1 MVVLLRSCR
10 ITPKAPSGSG
20 RSGRTAVL
28 KFYGLRDNLLDQAPG
43 ELVPDWRY
51 HAFVSDRA
59 AAAALG
65 ADHRPHPQVAL
76 VPATVN
82 LLSAGTYSVLG
93 GTGIVNTG
101 PTTLS
106 GDLGLSPSAAIT
118 GFGPGAG
125 TVTGTINDKNAAAA
139 QAQADTLAAYNN
151 AAGRTADSTFSAD
164 SNGRTYVA
172 GVYSSGAASAL
183 TGTMTLEGQN
193 NPNAVF
199 IFNVDGALNLAA
211 ASNVVLING
220 AQAGNVFWRVN
231 GAVTIGAGANFSGTI
246 MAVGAVTIGDGASLN
261 GRALSTGLVT
271 LSTNTITTISAT
283 TAPGAPTGVS
293 ATPGNTHASVSWTAP
308 ANNGGSAI
316 TGYTV
321 TASPGGQTAT
331 TAGAT
336 TVTVTGLTNGTAYR
350 FTVTA
355 INAIGTSLA
364 SAASTAVTPST

>member
-1 MVVLLRSCR
+1 MPLL
-10 ITPKAPSGSG
+10 A
-20 RSGRTAVL
+20 
-28 KFYGLRDNLLDQAPG
+28 Y
-43 ELVPDWRY
+43 
-51 HAFVSDRA
+51 A
-59 AAAALG
+59 AN
-65 ADHRPHPQVAL
+65 
-76 VPATVN
+76 PATVN
-82 LLSAGTYSVLG
+82 LGTAATYSVLSG
-93 GTGIVNTG
+93 GAFTNAGA
-101 PTTLS
+101 TTLS
-106 GDLGLSPSAAIT
+106 GDLGLSPAGAIT
-118 GFGPGAG
+118 DTGPMTVGGATRNG
-125 TVTGTINDKNAAAA
+125 GEAAA
-139 QAQADTLAAYNN
+139 QALTDMLAAYDD
-151 AAGRTADSTFSAD
+151 AAGRTADSTFSGD
-164 SNGRTYVA
+164 QNGVTYVA
-172 GVYSSGAASAL
+172 GVYFAGGAFAL
-183 TGTMTLEGQN
+183 TGTMTLDGQN

-199 IFNVDGALNLAA
+199 IFNVDAALNTAA

-231 GAVTIGAGANFSGTI
+231 GAVTIGAGANFSGTLI
-246 MAVGAVTIGDGASLN
+246 VVGAVTIGDGASLN

-364 SAASTAVTPST
+364 STASTAVTPST